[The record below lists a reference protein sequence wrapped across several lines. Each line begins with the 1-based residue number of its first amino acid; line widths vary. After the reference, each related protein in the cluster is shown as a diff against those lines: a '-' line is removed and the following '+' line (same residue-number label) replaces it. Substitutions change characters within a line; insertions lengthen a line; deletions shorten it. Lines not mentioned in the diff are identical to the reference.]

1 MVRVIE
7 AAGGL
12 LWRERS
18 GELEVALVHRPR
30 YDDWSLPKGK
40 LAPGEHPLVAALREV
55 YEETGSRAEP
65 GRPLGERR
73 YLADGQPKRVRYWV
87 LQATGGVHV
96 PHDEVDEV
104 SWLPPE
110 RAERRLAAEG
120 DRLLLQ
126 EFLVGPRVTWPWI
139 LVRHAHAEDRE
150 RWRGEDAY
158 RPLDPHG
165 LRQAK
170 ALAQVLVTYR
180 PSRLFSADL
189 ARCTQTLRPVAE
201 DALIP
206 LRTEPLLSE
215 RAWRQ
220 QRSRVEAF
228 AGQTVDR
235 RLGVVLCSQGGPVP
249 ELAEQLCAALGTT
262 IAPLGPTKKG
272 AAVVVHLASLDGRA
286 RPVAVELLGPL

>member
-1 MVRVIE
+1 MAEVIE

-18 GELEVALVHRPR
+18 GRLEIALVHRPR

-55 YEETGSRAEP
+55 YEETGSSAEP

-73 YLADGQPKRVRYWV
+73 YLADGQPKRVRYWA
-87 LQATGGVHV
+87 LRATGGVPV
-96 PHDEVDEV
+96 SNDEVDEV

-110 RAERRLAAEG
+110 RAERRLDAEG

-126 EFLVGPRVTWPWI
+126 EFVMGHRATWPWI
-139 LVRHAHAEDRE
+139 LVRHARAGDRE
-150 RWRGEDAY
+150 HWQGDDAH
-158 RPLDPHG
+158 RPLDVHG
-165 LRQAK
+165 LRQAT
-170 ALAQVLVTYR
+170 ALGRVLITYR

-189 ARCTQTLRPVAE
+189 ARCTQTLGPVAE
-201 DALIP
+201 ATHLP

-215 RAWRQ
+215 RAWQQ
-220 QRSRVEAF
+220 QRSAVLAF
-228 AGQTVDR
+228 AGQTVER
-235 RLGVVLCSQGGPVP
+235 KLGVILCSQGGPVP
-249 ELAEQLCAALGTT
+249 ELAERVCAALGTP

-272 AAVVVHLASLDGRA
+272 AAVVVHLASLDGKA